1 MDITKLLRPHILHLK
16 PYASARDEYSGTEG
30 VFLDANENPWGSITK
45 EAYNRYPA
53 PHQKHLKEKI
63 AAIKQ
68 VAASQIFLG
77 NGSDEAIDLLI
88 RAFCEPKQDHILI
101 MPPTYGMYEV
111 SAHINGIA
119 VQKVPLAADFQINT
133 EEVLETITPHT
144 KVIFICSPNNPTG
157 NLLSVTAIETI
168 LANFQGIIV
177 IDEAYIDYRSDAS
190 WLTRLEAF
198 PQLVVL
204 QTFSKAWGLAALRL
218 GMAFGSEDLIHIL
231 NKIKPPYNINEVT
244 QRLVTEGLVNE
255 AAMRSMVKDTLQLR
269 EGLALSLDE
278 IPIVEKVYPSE
289 TNFLLVKFKSAATV
303 FQYLLEEK
311 IIVRNRSQ
319 VVLCENCLRI
329 TVGTPSE
336 NKQLLVALEKF
347 SERQDRE

>member
-1 MDITKLLRPHILHLK
+1 MD
-16 PYASARDEYSGTEG
+16 
-30 VFLDANENPWGSITK
+30 
-45 EAYNRYPA
+45 
-53 PHQKHLKEKI
+53 
-63 AAIKQ
+63 
-68 VAASQIFLG
+68 
-77 NGSDEAIDLLI
+77 
-88 RAFCEPKQDHILI
+88 
-101 MPPTYGMYEV
+101 
-111 SAHINGIA
+111 
-119 VQKVPLAADFQINT
+119 
-133 EEVLETITPHT
+133 
-144 KVIFICSPNNPTG
+144 
-157 NLLSVTAIETI
+157 
-168 LANFQGIIV
+168 
-177 IDEAYIDYRSDAS
+177 
-190 WLTRLEAF
+190 
-198 PQLVVL
+198 
-204 QTFSKAWGLAALRL
+204 
-218 GMAFGSEDLIHIL
+218 FGSEDLIHIL